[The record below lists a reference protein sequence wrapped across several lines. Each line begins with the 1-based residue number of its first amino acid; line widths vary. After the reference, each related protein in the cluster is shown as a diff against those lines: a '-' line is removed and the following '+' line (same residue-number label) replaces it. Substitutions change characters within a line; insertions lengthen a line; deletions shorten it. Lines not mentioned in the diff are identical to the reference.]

1 MQCLK
6 AYSSP
11 SLKIIHENKKK
22 VELANSIKY
31 AGRDTPPNDED
42 NKENQVVTN
51 GSLPMNGNLLIDST
65 EDDEFVQE
73 IKRKFASTDIVVHE
87 HEEALNFNENEE
99 NVVVEEGK
107 EICEESLNLR
117 RKIGQFKT
125 SIASKMNQITHHNKT
140 PTKTRPKKIL
150 QDLDSFM
157 EKSASEEFSFEVPN
171 DPSLSPYHA
180 SQEDLAEMPPICVV
194 STNLDPCLDDC
205 IMYAKRLK
213 AANNDI
219 TLDVLSG
226 LPHGFLNF
234 TLLSKEA
241 HEGNKICIKRI
252 KELIDKK

>member
-1 MQCLK
+1 MMQCLK

-31 AGRDTPPNDED
+31 AGLDKENHDTNNVSTSPPNGKITSIE
-42 NKENQVVTN
+42 E
-51 GSLPMNGNLLIDST
+51 
-65 EDDEFVQE
+65 DEFVQE
-73 IKRKFASTDIVVHE
+73 IKRKFATSDIVVHE
-87 HEEALNFNENEE
+87 HEETINFDGNDENI
-99 NVVVEEGK
+99 VVEEGK
-107 EICEESLNLR
+107 EICEENLNFR

-125 SIASKMNQITHHNKT
+125 SLTTKMNQITHHNNKT

-157 EKSASEEFSFEVPN
+157 EKSASEEFSFEVPS
-171 DPSLSPYHA
+171 DPNLSPYHA
-180 SQEDLAEMPPICVV
+180 NECDLAQMPPISVV
-194 STNLDPCLDDC
+194 TTNLDPCLDDC
-205 IMYAKRLK
+205 IMYAKKLK
-213 AANNDI
+213 SVNDDV

-241 HEGNKICIKRI
+241 HEGNKLCIKRI
-252 KELIDKK
+252 KELIDSK

>member
-31 AGRDTPPNDED
+31 AGRDTQSNNSDD
-42 NKENQVVTN
+42 KENQVVNN
-51 GSLPMNGNLLIDST
+51 GSVPVNGKIPTNST

-73 IKRKFASTDIVVHE
+73 IKRKFATTNIVVHE
-87 HEEALNFNENEE
+87 HEEALNISEE

-107 EICEESLNLR
+107 EICEENLNLR
-117 RKIGQFKT
+117 RKLGNLKT
-125 SIASKMNQITHHNKT
+125 SFASKINQMTHHNKT

-157 EKSASEEFSFEVPN
+157 EKSASEEFSFEVPT
-171 DPSLSPYHA
+171 DPNLSPYHA
-180 SQEDLAEMPPICVV
+180 SQEDLAQMPPICVV

-213 AANNDI
+213 SVNNDI

>member
-1 MQCLK
+1 MMQCLK

-22 VELANSIKY
+22 IELVNSIKY
-31 AGRDTPPNDED
+31 AGRD
-42 NKENQVVTN
+42 NKENQVVNN
-51 GSLPMNGNLLIDST
+51 GSLPLNGKIPVLNTT

-73 IKRKFASTDIVVHE
+73 IKRKFATTDIIVHE
-87 HEEALNFNENEE
+87 HEEALKFNESEE

-117 RKIGQFKT
+117 RKLGQLKT
-125 SIASKMNQITHHNKT
+125 SFASKMNQITHHNKT
-140 PTKTRPKKIL
+140 PTKTRPKKII

-171 DPSLSPYHA
+171 DPNLSPYHA
-180 SQEDLAEMPPICVV
+180 SQEDLAQMPPICVV

-213 AANNDI
+213 SVNNDI

-241 HEGNKICIKRI
+241 HEGNKICIRRI
-252 KELIDKK
+252 KELIDKN